1 MPESTNHQK
10 DPGKSPRTVTLLS
23 AAMTIALAALSGCGG
38 PIGPQRVEVSGKVQ
52 LDHQPLASG
61 TITFVPQTAGTAAS
75 GPIADGQ
82 FHIPKEQ
89 GPSAG
94 KCRVEILS
102 YQETGRKVAGPT
114 ADGSGMA
121 AELKQIV
128 PARYNTG
135 SSLECVLEATGAN
148 SCEFALESK

>member
-1 MPESTNHQK
+1 MSESASYQQS
-10 DPGKSPRTVTLLS
+10 PGKASATVMLTAILLV
-23 AAMTIALAALSGCGG
+23 ALAGCGG
-38 PIGPQRVEVSGKVQ
+38 PRGPERVEVSGKVQ
-52 LDHQPLASG
+52 FDRQPLASG

-75 GPIADGQ
+75 GPIANGQ
-82 FHIPKEQ
+82 FHLSREQ

-114 ADGSGMA
+114 AL
-121 AELKQIV
+121 ELKQII